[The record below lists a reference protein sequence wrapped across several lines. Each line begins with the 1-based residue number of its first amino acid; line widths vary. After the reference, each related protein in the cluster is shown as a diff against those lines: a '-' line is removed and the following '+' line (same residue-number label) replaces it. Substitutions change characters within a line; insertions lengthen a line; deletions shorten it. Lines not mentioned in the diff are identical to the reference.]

1 SEVLDAKIISKWGAL
16 NWKASTPPGTSAT
29 VAVRSGNVADPDDTW
44 SGWSEEQ
51 ADPAKARILAPTA
64 RYLQYRVTLTS
75 DDPKVSPEL
84 RGLTLRYQTTNQAPE
99 ITSLDVPNLDAT
111 NLD

>member
-1 SEVLDAKIISKWGAL
+1 
-16 NWKASTPPGTSAT
+16 
-29 VAVRSGNVADPDDTW
+29 

-84 RGLTLRYQTTNQAPE
+84 RALTLRYQTTNQAPE

-111 NLD
+111 NLDNPRKLKIKWSAVDPNEDELTYNLYFKKEGWKDWVVLEEDLE